1 MTFQSEITAGSEQQI
16 QVLPIGAG
24 PMNFWLLSP
33 DVLPLSYRR
42 LVEAKATKLG
52 LRWLRN

>member
-1 MTFQSEITAGSEQQI
+1 
-16 QVLPIGAG
+16 
-24 PMNFWLLSP
+24 MNFWLLSP

-52 LRWLRN
+52 LIM